1 VGEIRDEYDTE
12 SPVCKFADG
21 SWLIDAAISL
31 RDLKEDHQIVIPE
44 SPEYETL
51 AGFLITRL
59 QKIPR
64 VGDVVEI
71 EGRRIFVKEMVGQ
84 RISKARM
91 ENLVK
96 LSSEAQKEVKR

>member
-1 VGEIRDEYDTE
+1 LVDRRGDQ
-12 SPVCKFADG
+12 FA
-21 SWLIDAAISL
+21 
-31 RDLKEDHQIVIPE
+31 DLKEDHQITIPE

-64 VGDVVEI
+64 IGDVVEVD
-71 EGRRIFVKEMVGQ
+71 GKRIFVKEMVGQ
-84 RISKARM
+84 RISKVRM

-96 LSSEAQKEVKR
+96 PDGDGHQEGKK